1 MNGTGEQG
9 QEMPELVRAP
19 RLRDLCARHGIRF
32 KKGLGQNL
40 LLDDNINTIMVDA
53 ANLTPEDSVIEVG
66 AGLGALTRRLCRK
79 AGRLLSVEI
88 DASFIP
94 CLEEQFGGMP
104 NVRLF
109 RGDILNHSLGT
120 LVDEYL
126 PESQRLKMVSNLPYY
141 ITTPILFHFLESPL
155 FFSRIVVMVQ
165 LEVGQRLVA
174 AANTGEYGVLTIAS
188 ALHAE
193 VDLVHRVPATC
204 FLPRPKVD
212 SCIVR
217 FRCHENPP
225 VGAAERRFVMKV
237 VRAAFSQRRK
247 TLRNALAG
255 SGGFGVPRDAVLE
268 AMEAAGVDGGRRA
281 QTVSLDEF
289 VRLAGE
295 IRKRLPAQ
303 AGDSGEGA
311 GSGILAHNE
320 GE

>member
-1 MNGTGEQG
+1 MEREQPSGE
-9 QEMPELVRAP
+9 RAP
-19 RLRDLCARHGIRF
+19 RLGELCARHGIRF

-40 LLDDNINTIMVDA
+40 LLDDNINAIMVDA
-53 ANLTPEDSVIEVG
+53 AGLTPGDSVIEVG

-88 DASFIP
+88 DASFMP
-94 CLEEQFGGMP
+94 CLEEQFGAMP

-126 PESQRLKMVSNLPYY
+126 PDSQRLKMVSNLPYY

-155 FFSRIVVMVQ
+155 FFSRLVVMVQ

-174 AANTGEYGVLTIAS
+174 AVNTKDYGVLTIAS

-217 FRCHENPP
+217 FRCREEQPLD
-225 VGAAERRFVMKV
+225 AAARRFVMKV
-237 VRAAFSQRRK
+237 VRASFSQRRK

-268 AMEAAGVDGGRRA
+268 AMEASGVDGGRRA
-281 QTVSLDEF
+281 QTVSIAEF
-289 VRLAGE
+289 ARLAEE
-295 IRKRLPAQ
+295 IRKRIPAQ
-303 AGDSGEGA
+303 AAELENGAEAGAVTPEHGE
-311 GSGILAHNE
+311 
-320 GE
+320 